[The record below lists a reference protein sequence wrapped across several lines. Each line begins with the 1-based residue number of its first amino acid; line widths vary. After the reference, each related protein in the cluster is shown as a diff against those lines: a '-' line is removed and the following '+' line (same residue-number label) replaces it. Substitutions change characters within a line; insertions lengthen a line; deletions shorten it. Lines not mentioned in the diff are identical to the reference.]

1 MKLIAGL
8 GNPGPRYDGTRHNI
22 GFDVLNAF
30 ADRHLFPAAKMR
42 FDGLLTDHQIG
53 REKVLLLAPQ
63 TFINNSG
70 RSVRQCLDFYRI
82 QPSDVLVLLDD
93 MNLDLGRLRL
103 RGQGSA
109 GGQKG
114 LADIIQQLGTDSIP
128 RLRIGVG
135 QPPGRMT
142 GAGFVLQRFLGKER
156 EVIDVTIQDAVAGLE
171 CWVKSGLE
179 AAMNVINPTK
189 AGAAKNRGKPRSGDD
204 SQE

>member
-8 GNPGPRYDGTRHNI
+8 GNPGPRYDGTRHNV

-30 ADRHLFPAAKMR
+30 ADRHFFPSAKMR
-42 FDGLLTDHQIG
+42 FEGLITDHQVG
-53 REKVLLLAPQ
+53 GEKVLLLAPQ
-63 TFINNSG
+63 TYMNNSG

-82 QPSDVLVLLDD
+82 EPSDVLVLLDD

-114 LADIIQQLGTDSIP
+114 LADIIQQLGTDSVS

-135 QPPGRMT
+135 QPPGRMS
-142 GAGFVLQRFLGKER
+142 GADFVLQRFMDKER
-156 EVIDVTIQDAVAGLE
+156 EIIDLSVQEAVAGLE
-171 CWVKSGLE
+171 CWVRSGLE
-179 AAMNVINPTK
+179 AAMNVINPSKSEPSTK
-189 AGAAKNRGKPRSGDD
+189 RRRLASDEKQ
-204 SQE
+204 QE